1 MAPRQGDDGS
11 AVQTTTETL
20 PAWLAAAVATAWGWP
35 PEALELTALRHGR
48 RDLVA
53 LATVDGS
60 PLALVRALR
69 PGRMSATAL
78 ESEAAWIGALGQ
90 DGVVRVPTVLATA
103 SGAAV
108 ATLED
113 SIGRRWP
120 TLCLGF
126 DPALLGHP
134 GPAVVD
140 AASSRRLGELAA
152 RLHEHELAWS
162 PPSWFRR
169 PTIDLV
175 DLLETAWQGAP
186 LPRSALR
193 LLGTAQ
199 EDALATVSWAGDAPT
214 GLVHGDLL
222 AATVGLGSEAHLTDF
237 SECAWTWFEQDF
249 AGSLVGQEPRRD
261 APTLAGAWVEGY
273 TGVRPWGDPRLA
285 CALTMTRRLRLFGR
299 AWTAPGA
306 ADVPPDEAEELAE
319 GTIDIATRYL
329 RSETW
334 LLD

>member
-1 MAPRQGDDGS
+1 MAPRQADDGS
-11 AVQTTTETL
+11 AVQRTTESL
-20 PAWLAAAVATAWGWP
+20 PAWLPAAVAAAWGWP
-35 PEALELTALRHGR
+35 PDGLELTPQRHGP
-48 RDLVA
+48 RDLLA

-60 PLALVRALR
+60 PIGLIRALR
-69 PGRMSATAL
+69 PGRMSTTAL
-78 ESEAAWIGALGQ
+78 ESEAAWISVLGE
-90 DGVVRVPTVLATA
+90 DGVVRVPTVLATS
-103 SGAAV
+103 SGTAV
-108 ATLED
+108 ATLD
-113 SIGRRWP
+113 DPLGRRWP
-120 TLCLGF
+120 TLALGF
-126 DPALLGHP
+126 DPALLGRS
-134 GPAVVD
+134 GPTVVD
-140 AASSRRLGELAA
+140 AASTRRLGDLAA
-152 RLHEHELAWS
+152 RLHEHELAWH
-162 PPSWFRR
+162 PPPWFRR

-199 EDALATVSWAGDAPT
+199 EAALATVSWAGEAPT

-222 AATVGLGSEAHLTDF
+222 AATAHLGTEDHLTDF

-261 APTLAGAWVEGY
+261 VPTLAAAWVEGY

-285 CALTMTRRLRLFGR
+285 CALTMTRRLRMFGR
-299 AWTAPGA
+299 AWTVPGA
-306 ADVPPDEAEELAE
+306 ADVLPDEAEELAE
-319 GTIDIATRYL
+319 STIDIATRYL